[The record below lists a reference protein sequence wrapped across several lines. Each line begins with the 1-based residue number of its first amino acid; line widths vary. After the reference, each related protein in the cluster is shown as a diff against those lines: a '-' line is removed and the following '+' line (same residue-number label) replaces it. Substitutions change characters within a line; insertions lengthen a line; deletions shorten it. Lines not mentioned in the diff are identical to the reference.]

1 MEGETYRGIP
11 LVDVWLL
18 AQIVFLIIWVCT
30 IFLGL
35 SFLWPFLVKGAAW
48 TPTPRE
54 TVRKMLELAK
64 VSREDTVIDLGSGD
78 GRIVIMAAKEFGAAA
93 IGIEVD
99 PLRIAWSRWKVRRS
113 ILQDKV
119 QVVRGNF
126 FTQDLSD
133 ATVVTVFQRTGTNRR
148 LKTKL
153 TSELKPGTRIVSYM
167 HPFDG
172 WTPAETDDVF
182 DVFLYIM

>member
-1 MEGETYRGIP
+1 M
-11 LVDVWLL
+11 VDVWLL
-18 AQIVFLIIWVCT
+18 AQIAFLIIWVCT

-35 SFLWPFLVKGAAW
+35 SFLWPFLVRGAAW

-64 VSREDTVIDLGSGD
+64 VSHEDIVVDLGSGD
-78 GRIVIMAAKEFGAAA
+78 GRIIIIAAKEFGANA

-133 ATVVTVFQRTGTNRR
+133 ATVVTVFQRTGTNKR
-148 LKTKL
+148 LKAKL
-153 TSELKPGTRIVSYM
+153 TSELKPGTRVVSYI
-167 HPFDG
+167 HLFDG
-172 WTPAETDDVF
+172 WIPAETDEGF
-182 DVFLYIM
+182 GIYLYIM